1 MSSAYESGLALEKAG
16 INADIEND
24 TEIAYDKKAP
34 RKVTWI
40 KKNQLD
46 STAALS
52 YGLGVSVVHL
62 ALFILCLVIKRPDV
76 EKAQGMHSACLLEAQ
91 AYDSII
97 NMFMAMHV
105 ITFLATLFREIYNTD
120 VSLLG
125 QILRIVEVLCIPF
138 YFYSVL
144 MATEWL
150 AVILIRDKSI
160 DEATANAQP
169 GDEAS
174 CGKNYLCSKCPLKDF
189 MLFRGGSF
197 EFIFI

>member
-1 MSSAYESGLALEKAG
+1 MSSAYESGLALERAG
-16 INADIEND
+16 INADIES
-24 TEIAYDKKAP
+24 ESEAVPKKKAP

-52 YGLGVSVVHL
+52 YGLGVSIVHL
-62 ALFILCLVIKRPDV
+62 ALFVLCLVIKRPDV
-76 EKAQGMHSACLLEAQ
+76 EKAESMHSACLLEAQ

-105 ITFLATLFREIYNTD
+105 ITFLATFFREIYNTD

-125 QILRIVEVLCIPF
+125 QILRIIEVLCIPF

-150 AVILIRDKSI
+150 AVILIRNTSI
-160 DEATANAQP
+160 DEATANAEP
-169 GDEAS
+169 GDAAS
-174 CGKNYLCSKCPLKDF
+174 CGKNYLCTKCPKSKF
-189 MLFRGGSF
+189 MLFKGGSF
-197 EFIFI
+197 EFMFI